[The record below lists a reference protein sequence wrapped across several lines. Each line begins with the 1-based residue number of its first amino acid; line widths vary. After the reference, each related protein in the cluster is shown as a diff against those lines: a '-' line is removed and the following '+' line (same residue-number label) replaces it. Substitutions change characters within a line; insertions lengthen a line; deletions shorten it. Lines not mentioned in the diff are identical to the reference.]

1 MNAGEGQSIN
11 GINHILIDDDKFK
24 VYIWLN
30 ESVMQYIP
38 THLFVMPLFVIEYE
52 IVTRVVA
59 CSNRLKERND

>member
-24 VYIWLN
+24 VYIWLD
-30 ESVMQYIP
+30 ESVIQYIP
-38 THLFVMPLFVIEYE
+38 THLFVMALFVIEYE

-59 CSNRLKERND
+59 CSSRLKEGND